1 MSWSF
6 LLRSYVH
13 PCRLEFGWLEGAATL
28 FLNNEPQPA
37 RLILRD
43 LVNAAVG
50 FEELAKETAKPSK
63 SLHLV
68 FSVSG
73 SQSMRRETLP
83 FAREGKIL
91 YCQTHG
97 RCVPQADSH

>member
-68 FSVSG
+68 FSVSV
-73 SQSMRRETLP
+73 QSAHLLIALTAPHPLL
-83 FAREGKIL
+83 FSAGD
-91 YCQTHG
+91 THG
-97 RCVPQADSH
+97 NVSVST